1 MGTQRVVIRR
11 SADRAAGYEAPVIER
26 EEGDLCWD
34 TRAHQ
39 GQPPATAPRATA
51 RDPEPEWEPKRQ
63 PPRPA
68 PFLRQREDAE
78 FGGRLARS
86 PQLQDARETAVLTGT
101 VADPAQGHTAF
112 LTVATGGT
120 VTLVAPTFARA
131 VVPEPGW
138 DVEGVDE
145 AKGHLLRERE
155 PQPLAEPA
163 AASTGM
169 TIVLTATGAAGTVQI
184 AGPAALPNGET
195 ALPVSGGGKA
205 DVVAAVWHPQAARYI
220 VIPGPTGYSLA

>member
-11 SADRAAGYEAPVIER
+11 GGDRPRGFEAPVIER
-26 EEGDLCWD
+26 EDGELCWD
-34 TRAHQ
+34 TRSHQ
-39 GQPPATAPRATA
+39 GSPPASAPRQQ
-51 RDPEPEWEPKRQ
+51 REQPEWEPERQ

-68 PFLRQREDAE
+68 PFLKAREDAE

-112 LTVATGGT
+112 LTVPVGGT

-145 AKGHLLRERE
+145 AKGHILRERE
-155 PQPLAEPA
+155 PQPLTEPA

-169 TIVLTATGAAGTVQI
+169 TVVLTTTGAAGSVQI

-195 ALPVSGGGKA
+195 TLPVSGGGRA
-205 DVVAAVWHPQAARYI
+205 DIFAAVWHPQAARYI
-220 VIPGPTGYSLA
+220 VIPGPTGYSVA